1 MLTCAKIS
9 VNIIV

>member
-1 MLTCAKIS
+1 MLTRAKIS